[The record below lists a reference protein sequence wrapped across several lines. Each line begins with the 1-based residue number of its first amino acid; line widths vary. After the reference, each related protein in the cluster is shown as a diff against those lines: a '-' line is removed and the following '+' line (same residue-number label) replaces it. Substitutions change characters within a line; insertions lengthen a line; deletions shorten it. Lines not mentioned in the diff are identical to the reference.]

1 MGSDKQI
8 SRNVTDA
15 VIDAQQ
21 RGKKVA
27 IATGRSIAG
36 IRKIASKIMLEKFGG
51 YVIAYN
57 GTTVINCK
65 TGECV
70 YNKTIPSDIIKP
82 VYEAA
87 KKENVCIT
95 VYNDKDKEMICGN
108 GINEYT
114 EMDSKAC
121 DISIREEK
129 DFVKAVNF
137 PVNKILLSGDPERM
151 KEIENIME
159 RQFGDRLNIF
169 RSDPCY
175 VELLPKFVDK
185 GTAVEK
191 LAKHLDIAKNK
202 VICVGDSYNDLPMLR
217 FAGMGIAMGNAQ
229 SEVKEAADFVTL
241 SNDED
246 GVACVIKKF
255 MTPKP
260 EETEK
265 IEDKENSE
273 ETHKAEEIDKVI
285 EMENAEEIAETDNN

>member
-1 MGSDKQI
+1 
-8 SRNVTDA
+8 
-15 VIDAQQ
+15 
-21 RGKKVA
+21 
-27 IATGRSIAG
+27 
-36 IRKIASKIMLEKFGG
+36 
-51 YVIAYN
+51 
-57 GTTVINCK
+57 
-65 TGECV
+65 
-70 YNKTIPSDIIKP
+70 
-82 VYEAA
+82 
-87 KKENVCIT
+87 
-95 VYNDKDKEMICGN
+95 
-108 GINEYT
+108 
-114 EMDSKAC
+114 
-121 DISIREEK
+121 
-129 DFVKAVNF
+129 
-137 PVNKILLSGDPERM
+137 M

-169 RSDPCY
+169 RSDPFY

-191 LAKHLDIAKNK
+191 LTKHLDIPKNK

-229 SEVKEAADFVTL
+229 SEVKETADFVTL